1 MQSNGDKKQRVR
13 NAHAVWMTS
22 PHAPLEMREH
32 ELPKLPQ
39 GGILLETLASEVC
52 GTDVHLHEGHLD
64 SVPWPIIPGHV
75 SCGRVVETAGSPRDP
90 FGEEIWPGDVV
101 TFYDVYGQCG
111 SCYSCLV
118 AKQETRCPHRRVYG
132 ITTSAK
138 DGLLGG
144 WATHI
149 ELRPG
154 VRTVKLKAG
163 VTVNEFMGGGC
174 GLPTGFSAVERG
186 GVVFGDTVLVQG
198 AGPVGQS
205 AAIFAR
211 LCGAGRVLM
220 IGGPANRIEAAKARG
235 VDAAIDI
242 GSLRDADERKRWVL
256 EQTQRRGADLVIEAT
271 GNPGAVRE
279 ALEMARDGGRVV
291 VVGQYTD
298 AGDITISPHR
308 HINRKHITL
317 LGSWGYEFRHLYLSM
332 GGLERTRERYDW
344 GGFITREYPL
354 AGAAA
359 ALSDMKSQSVLKAL
373 VRP

>member
-1 MQSNGDKKQRVR
+1 MK
-13 NAHAVWMTS
+13 A
-22 PHAPLEMREH
+22 PHAPLELH
-32 ELPKLPQ
+32 DHSLPDLPP
-39 GGILLETLASEVC
+39 GGILIETLASEVC
-52 GTDVHLHEGHLD
+52 GTDVHLHEGRLD
-64 SVPWPIIPGHV
+64 SVPWPLIPGHV
-75 SCGRVVETAGSPRDP
+75 SCGRVVETKGDPRDP
-90 FGEEIWPGDVV
+90 FGEEIRLGDVV

-132 ITTSAK
+132 ITTSAR

-149 ELRPG
+149 ELRPS
-154 VRTVKLKAG
+154 VRTLKLGKG
-163 VTVNEFMGGGC
+163 VTVEDFMGGGC

-220 IGGPANRIEAAKARG
+220 IGGPADRIAAALARG

-242 GSLRDADERKRWVL
+242 GAVGEPAERTRWAL
-256 EQTQRRGADLVIEAT
+256 DQTRGRGPDLVIEAT
-271 GNPGAVRE
+271 GNPAAVRE
-279 ALEMARDGGRVV
+279 GLDMVRDGGRMV

-298 AGDITISPHR
+298 AGDSTLSPHR

-317 LGSWGYEFRHLYLSM
+317 LGSWGYEFRHLYLAM
-332 GGLERTRERYDW
+332 GALERTRERLDW
-344 GGFITREYPL
+344 KGFVTREYGL
-354 AGAAA
+354 DEASR
-359 ALSDMKSQSVLKAL
+359 ALDDMKGQAVLKAL
-373 VRP
+373 ISPRSAAT

>member
-1 MQSNGDKKQRVR
+1 
-13 NAHAVWMTS
+13 MTA
-22 PHAPLEMREH
+22 PHAPLEIREH
-32 ELPKLPQ
+32 DLPVLPP

-52 GTDVHLHEGHLD
+52 GTDVHLHEGRLD

-75 SCGRVVETAGSPRDP
+75 SCGRVVEVAGAPRDP
-90 FGEEIWPGDVV
+90 FGEEIRPGDVV

-118 AKQETRCPHRRVYG
+118 VKQETRCPHRRVYG
-132 ITTSAK
+132 ITTRAT

-149 ELRPG
+149 DLRPG
-154 VRTVKLKAG
+154 VRTMKLKHG
-163 VTVNEFMGGGC
+163 VTVADFMGGGC

-186 GVVFGDTVLVQG
+186 GVVFGDTVVVQG

-205 AAIFAR
+205 AAIFAK
-211 LCGAGRVLM
+211 LCGAGRVVM
-220 IGGPANRIEAAKARG
+220 IGGPENRIAAARARG
-235 VDAAIDI
+235 VDETIDI
-242 GSLRDADERKRWVL
+242 DAVRDPSERRRFVL
-256 EQTQRRGADLVIEAT
+256 DQTGGRGADLVIEAT

-279 ALEMARDGGRVV
+279 ALELVRDGGRVV

-308 HINRKHITL
+308 HLNRKHVTL

-344 GGFITREYPL
+344 AGFVTREYTL
-354 AGAAA
+354 AEATQ
-359 ALSDMKSQSVLKAL
+359 ALDDMKKQSVLKAL
-373 VRP
+373 LRPATS

>member
-1 MQSNGDKKQRVR
+1 MQCEERHRRLDD
-13 NAHAVWMTS
+13 A
-22 PHAPLEMREH
+22 PHAALELREH
-32 ELPKLPQ
+32 AQSALPP
-39 GGILLETLASEVC
+39 GGVLLETLASEIC

-75 SCGRVVETAGSPRDP
+75 SCGRVVKTEGAPKDP
-90 FGEEIWPGDVV
+90 FGEEIQVGDVV
-101 TFYDVYGQCG
+101 TFYDVFGQCG

-132 ITTSAK
+132 ITTSAH

-154 VRTVKLKAG
+154 VSTLKLKGG
-163 VTVNEFMGGGC
+163 VKVNDFMGGGC

-220 IGGPANRIEAAKARG
+220 IGGPQNRIAAARARG
-235 VDAAIDI
+235 VDAALDL
-242 GSLRDADERKRWVL
+242 GSAQDPEERRRWAMD
-256 EQTQRRGADLVIEAT
+256 QTQGRGADLVIEAT
-271 GNPGAVRE
+271 GNPAAVRE
-279 ALEMARDGGRVV
+279 GLELVRDGGRVV

-308 HINRKHITL
+308 HLNRKHVTVF
-317 LGSWGYEFRHLYLSM
+317 GSWGYEFRHLYLAL

-344 GGFITREYPL
+344 AGFITREYDL
-354 AGAAA
+354 EHAAE
-359 ALSDMKSQSVLKAL
+359 ALTDMKSQSVLKAL
-373 VRP
+373 IRPRGSA

>member
-1 MQSNGDKKQRVR
+1 
-13 NAHAVWMTS
+13 MTA
-22 PHAPLEMREH
+22 PHAPLETREH
-32 ELPKLPQ
+32 DLPVLPP

-52 GTDVHLHEGHLD
+52 GTDVHLHEGRLD

-75 SCGRVVETAGSPRDP
+75 SCGRVVEVAGTPKDP
-90 FGEEIWPGDVV
+90 FGEEIRPGEVV

-132 ITTSAK
+132 ITTRAT

-154 VRTVKLKAG
+154 VRTVKLRRG
-163 VTVNEFMGGGC
+163 VTVADFMGGGC

-186 GVVFGDTVLVQG
+186 GVVFGDTVVVQG

-211 LCGAGRVLM
+211 LCGAGRVVM
-220 IGGPANRIEAAKARG
+220 IGGPANRIAAARARG
-235 VDAAIDI
+235 VDEAIDI
-242 GSLRDADERKRWVL
+242 DVVRDPSERRRFVL
-256 EQTQRRGADLVIEAT
+256 DQTGGRGADLVIEAT
-271 GNPGAVRE
+271 GNPGAVHE
-279 ALEMARDGGRVV
+279 ALELVRDGGRVV

-308 HINRKHITL
+308 HLNRKHVTL
-317 LGSWGYEFRHLYLSM
+317 LGSWGYEFRHLHLSM

-344 GGFITREYPL
+344 AGFVTREYTLGNPTR
-354 AGAAA
+354 
-359 ALSDMKSQSVLKAL
+359 ALDDMKKQSVLKAL
-373 VRP
+373 VRPATS

>member
-1 MQSNGDKKQRVR
+1 M
-13 NAHAVWMTS
+13 NA
-22 PHAPLEMREH
+22 PHAPLELREH
-32 ELPKLPQ
+32 DFPNLPP
-39 GGILLETLASEVC
+39 GGILLETVASEVC

-90 FGEEIWPGDVV
+90 FGEEIHRGDLV

-132 ITTSAK
+132 ITTSAR

-163 VTVNEFMGGGC
+163 VTSEDFMGGGC

-205 AAIFAR
+205 AAIFAK

-220 IGGPANRIEAAKARG
+220 IGGPANRIEAAVARG
-235 VDAAIDI
+235 ADAAIDI
-242 GSLRDADERKRWVL
+242 GAVPDVAERKRWVL
-256 EQTQRRGADLVIEAT
+256 DQTQARGADLIIEAT
-271 GNPGAVRE
+271 GNPAAVRE

-308 HINRKHITL
+308 HLNRKHITL

-332 GGLERTRERYDW
+332 GGLERTRKRLDW
-344 GGFITREYPL
+344 AGFVTREYPL
-354 AGAAA
+354 KDASS
-359 ALSDMKSQSVLKAL
+359 ALQDMKNQSVLKAV